1 MARRDHSMYIFSRQW
16 NSYSRVPGRCYHS
29 FMTLPV
35 LPSSSIV
42 SAATLLRHYDRA
54 LLHWLRHYGDE
65 NDIGVGVAIV
75 HPELPRIAE
84 TNTLLDAIVP
94 AEASGEATM
103 AQIDAAFGRLE
114 ASCARIV
121 LNPDSAGTL
130 PAEFSDLL
138 LGRGYVKDTVQVLA
152 LGQAPGGLKQTYEG
166 LTIIPAR
173 ASFRH
178 ATQLAQEMIGGEAAQ
193 AAQSL
198 QLHLD
203 DSHYDALIALGDG
216 KAVAFAGVL
225 AAGEVGLL
233 RQLYVSPQH
242 RHRGIGTVMLAR
254 ALDICQRSAFRHVM
268 AGVAVGNEPLL
279 HLLTRNGF
287 SRIGQITVFRR
298 PDDVMGEL

>member
-1 MARRDHSMYIFSRQW
+1 
-16 NSYSRVPGRCYHS
+16 
-29 FMTLPV
+29 MTLPV

-42 SAATLLRHYDRA
+42 SEATLLRLYDRA

-65 NDIGVGVAIV
+65 NDIEVGVAIANA
-75 HPELPRIAE
+75 ELPRIAE
-84 TNTLLDAIVP
+84 ANTLLDAIVP
-94 AEASGEATM
+94 AEASGEAIIGL
-103 AQIDAAFGRLE
+103 IDAAFGRLR

-130 PAEFSDLL
+130 PTAFSDLL

-178 ATQLAQEMIGGEAAQ
+178 AAQLAQELIGGEAAQ
-193 AAQSL
+193 AAESL

-203 DSHYDALIALGDG
+203 DSHYDAVIALGDD
-216 KAVAFAGVL
+216 KAVAWAGVQ

-242 RHRGIGTVMLAR
+242 RGRGIGTVMLAR
-254 ALDICQRSAFRHVM
+254 ALDICQRSAFRHVL
-268 AGVAVGNEPLL
+268 AGVAAGNEPLL
-279 HLLTRNGF
+279 QLLTRNGF

-298 PDDVMGEL
+298 PDDVLGEL

>member
-1 MARRDHSMYIFSRQW
+1 
-16 NSYSRVPGRCYHS
+16 
-29 FMTLPV
+29 MTLPV
-35 LPSSSIV
+35 LPSSTIV
-42 SAATLLRHYDRA
+42 SEATLLRHYDRA

-65 NDIGVGVAIV
+65 NDIGVGVAIA
-75 HPELPRIAE
+75 HPELSRIAE
-84 TNTLLDAIVP
+84 ANTLLDAIVP
-94 AEASGEATM
+94 AAASGEATIG
-103 AQIDAAFGRLE
+103 QIDAAFGSLR

-121 LNPDSAGTL
+121 LNPDSAATL

-173 ASFRH
+173 ASFHH
-178 ATQLAQEMIGGEAAQ
+178 ATQLAQEMIAAEAAQ
-193 AAQSL
+193 ATESL

-216 KAVAFAGVL
+216 KAVACAGVL

-242 RHRGIGTVMLAR
+242 RRRGIGTVLLAR
-254 ALDICQRSAFRHVM
+254 ALDICQRSAFRHVL
-268 AGVAVGNEPLL
+268 AGVAGRNEAYLS
-279 HLLTRNGF
+279 LLTKSGF
-287 SRIGQITVFRR
+287 RTVGTIVLFRR
-298 PDDVMGEL
+298 GEDCFGEL